1 MQMALF
7 CSFFMTKKVIFEER
21 FEGNEGLNHFLGRE
35 LQAEGG
41 ARAKVLAQ
49 GVRPHECLG

>member
-1 MQMALF
+1 
-7 CSFFMTKKVIFEER
+7 MTKKVIFEER
-21 FEGNEGLNHFLGRE
+21 FEENEELNNFLGRE

-49 GVRPHECLG
+49 ECSST

>member
-21 FEGNEGLNHFLGRE
+21 FEENEELNNFLGRE

-49 GVRPHECLG
+49 ECSST